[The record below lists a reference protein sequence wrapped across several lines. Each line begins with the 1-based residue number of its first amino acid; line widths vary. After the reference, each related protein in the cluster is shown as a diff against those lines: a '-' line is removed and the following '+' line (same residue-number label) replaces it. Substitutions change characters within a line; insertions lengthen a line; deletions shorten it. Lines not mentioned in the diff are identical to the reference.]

1 MRCIGKAVK
10 TIHRN
15 NDSYFTIASFDL
27 VKEIDGEVEIHP
39 IYKTFTVV
47 GIMPYLME
55 DADYEISATE
65 VENKKYGK
73 QYQVNSINLY
83 LPNGIES
90 KEGQKEF
97 LDIIFTKLQVKEM
110 YEALDDPYMTLKDG
124 DISSLVKVKNCGM
137 KTAVAWID
145 KFKTYMP
152 LSNAMKELSEYGLT
166 EALLRRIVNHYKSSD
181 IAVEIIQNKP
191 YKLIEVNGVGWH
203 KCDEIAMKGGLKP
216 DSPERIGTYILY
228 YLQERANEGYSYIP
242 ADANTEI
249 ENGIV
254 SKTQKPINFIDTM
267 IEFFGDDIS
276 DEALKG
282 GLDYVNDQ
290 LWFSDD
296 RKFVGLKRIYDLEMS
311 VAENLIRI
319 RDGEN
324 DFKYSNWKD
333 IIKQKEI
340 DQGWEYNEQ
349 QLEGIKAVLENQVVV
364 ITGKAGTGKSSIVD
378 AMIAV
383 LQGYSYAQTALSGR
397 AAARMAEITHE
408 EGYTIHRLL
417 GFPKGDRDHGGFVFH
432 EDNKLPRDIIILD
445 EVSMVDGELFN
456 RLVKAIK
463 TGSKLIMLGDTG
475 QLECIGCMNIAADLI
490 ASKEIVSIEL
500 SQIHRQ
506 AANSGII
513 TESIKARKGI
523 QLIEKDWIG
532 TEVRGKLN
540 DLVLDCFSDK
550 SNTFYKVM
558 QHASSELEDG
568 TDIMDLMVIAPSYKN
583 ESGVDNLNAALQ
595 SLYNPDSSEK
605 KEVFVQKSSKA
616 WILREGDKIINV
628 QNDYYAKNKF
638 TAGIFNGN
646 IGVVKNIDID
656 ANTIAVD
663 FQDIPG
669 IMILPK
675 KNWKDL
681 ELGYA
686 ITCHKAQGSQCKK
699 VIVGLD
705 FGSFIQLSREWVYTA
720 MTRAIDKCY
729 MVAQN
734 NALRYAVSK
743 NSISV
748 KRTHL
753 VNLLAYKAAN
763 KFSLGNCETH

>member
-296 RKFVGLKRIYDLEMS
+296 RRFVGLKRIYDLEMS

-349 QLEGIKAVLENQVVV
+349 QIEGIKAVLENQVVV

-513 TESIKARKGI
+513 TESIKAREGI

-595 SLYNPDSSEK
+595 SLYNPDSPEK

-753 VNLLAYKAAN
+753 VKLLAYKAAN
-763 KFSLGNCETH
+763 KFSF

>member
-324 DFKYSNWKD
+324 DFKYSNWED

-349 QLEGIKAVLENQVVV
+349 QIEGIKAVLENQVVV

-513 TESIKARKGI
+513 TESIKAREGI

-595 SLYNPDSSEK
+595 SLYNPDSPEK

-646 IGVVKNIDID
+646 IGVVKNIDTN

-720 MTRAIDKCY
+720 MTRAIDKWY

-753 VNLLAYKAAN
+753 VKLLAYKAAN
-763 KFSLGNCETH
+763 KFSF

>member
-166 EALLRRIVNHYKSSD
+166 ETLLRRIVNHYKSSD

-296 RKFVGLKRIYDLEMS
+296 RRFVGLKRIYDLEMS

-349 QLEGIKAVLENQVVV
+349 QIEGIKAVLENQVVV

-513 TESIKARKGI
+513 TESIKAREGI

-595 SLYNPDSSEK
+595 SLYNPDSPEK

-753 VNLLAYKAAN
+753 VKLLAYKAAN
-763 KFSLGNCETH
+763 KFSF

>member
-27 VKEIDGEVEIHP
+27 VKEIDGEVENHP

-513 TESIKARKGI
+513 TESIKAREGI

-540 DLVLDCFSDK
+540 DLVIDCFSDK

-595 SLYNPDSSEK
+595 SLYNPDSPEK

-646 IGVVKNIDID
+646 IGVVKNIDTD

-753 VNLLAYKAAN
+753 AKLLAYKAAN
-763 KFSLGNCETH
+763 KFSF

>member
-27 VKEIDGEVEIHP
+27 VKEIDGEVEMHP

-242 ADANTEI
+242 ADSNTEI

-349 QLEGIKAVLENQVVV
+349 QIEGIKAVLENQVVV

-513 TESIKARKGI
+513 TESIKAREGI

-753 VNLLAYKAAN
+753 VKLLAYKAAN
-763 KFSLGNCETH
+763 KFSF

>member
-349 QLEGIKAVLENQVVV
+349 QIEGIKAVLENQVVV

-475 QLECIGCMNIAADLI
+475 QLVCIGCMNIAADLI

-513 TESIKARKGI
+513 TESIKAREGI

-595 SLYNPDSSEK
+595 SLYNPDSPEK

-753 VNLLAYKAAN
+753 AKLLAYKAAN
-763 KFSLGNCETH
+763 KFSF

>member
-166 EALLRRIVNHYKSSD
+166 ETLLRRIVNHYKSSD

-349 QLEGIKAVLENQVVV
+349 QIEGIKAVLENQVVV

-513 TESIKARKGI
+513 TESIKAREGI

-595 SLYNPDSSEK
+595 SLYNPDSPEK

-656 ANTIAVD
+656 VNTIAVD

-753 VNLLAYKAAN
+753 VKLLAYKAAN
-763 KFSLGNCETH
+763 KFSF

>member
-166 EALLRRIVNHYKSSD
+166 ETLLRRIVNHYKSSD

-349 QLEGIKAVLENQVVV
+349 QIEGIKAVLENQVVV

-513 TESIKARKGI
+513 TESIKAREGI

-595 SLYNPDSSEK
+595 SLYNPDSPEK

-656 ANTIAVD
+656 VNTIAVD

-705 FGSFIQLSREWVYTA
+705 FESFIQLSREWVYTA

-753 VNLLAYKAAN
+753 VKLLAYKAAN
-763 KFSLGNCETH
+763 KFSF

>member
-349 QLEGIKAVLENQVVV
+349 QIEGIKAVLENQVVV

-513 TESIKARKGI
+513 TESIKAREGI

-540 DLVLDCFSDK
+540 DLVIDCFSDK

-595 SLYNPDSSEK
+595 SLYNPDSPEK

-753 VNLLAYKAAN
+753 VKLLAYKAAN
-763 KFSLGNCETH
+763 KFSF

>member
-296 RKFVGLKRIYDLEMS
+296 RRFVGLKRIYDLEMS

-349 QLEGIKAVLENQVVV
+349 QIEGIKAVLENQVVV

-628 QNDYYAKNKF
+628 QNDYYAMNKF

-763 KFSLGNCETH
+763 KFSF

>member
-166 EALLRRIVNHYKSSD
+166 EALLRKIVNHYKSSD

-349 QLEGIKAVLENQVVV
+349 QIEGIKAVLENQVVV

-763 KFSLGNCETH
+763 KFSF

>member
-137 KTAVAWID
+137 KIAVAWID

-513 TESIKARKGI
+513 TESIKAREGI

-540 DLVLDCFSDK
+540 DLVIDCFSDK

-595 SLYNPDSSEK
+595 SLYNPDSPEK

-753 VNLLAYKAAN
+753 VKLLAYKAAN
-763 KFSLGNCETH
+763 KFSF

>member
-349 QLEGIKAVLENQVVV
+349 QIEGIKAVLENQVVV

-513 TESIKARKGI
+513 TESIKAREGI
-523 QLIEKDWIG
+523 QLIEKDWVG

-595 SLYNPDSSEK
+595 SLYNPDSPEK

-638 TAGIFNGN
+638 TVGIFNGN

-729 MVAQN
+729 MIAQN

-753 VNLLAYKAAN
+753 VKLLAYKAAN
-763 KFSLGNCETH
+763 KFSF

>member
-166 EALLRRIVNHYKSSD
+166 EALLRKIVNHYKSSD

-349 QLEGIKAVLENQVVV
+349 QIEGIKAVLENQVVV

-595 SLYNPDSSEK
+595 SLYNPDSPEK

-616 WILREGDKIINV
+616 WMLREGDKIINV

-753 VNLLAYKAAN
+753 VKLLAYKAAN
-763 KFSLGNCETH
+763 KFSF

>member
-55 DADYEISATE
+55 DADYAISATE

-349 QLEGIKAVLENQVVV
+349 QIEGIKAVLENQVVV

-513 TESIKARKGI
+513 TESIKAREGV

-595 SLYNPDSSEK
+595 SLYNPDSPEK

-729 MVAQN
+729 MIAQN

-753 VNLLAYKAAN
+753 VKLLAYKAAN
-763 KFSLGNCETH
+763 KFSF

>member
-242 ADANTEI
+242 ADTNTEI

-296 RKFVGLKRIYDLEMS
+296 RRFVGLKRIYDLEMS

-349 QLEGIKAVLENQVVV
+349 QIEGIKAVLENQVVV

-763 KFSLGNCETH
+763 KFSF

>member
-349 QLEGIKAVLENQVVV
+349 QIEGIKAVLENQVVV
-364 ITGKAGTGKSSIVD
+364 ITGKAGTGKSSVVD

-763 KFSLGNCETH
+763 KFSF

>member
-296 RKFVGLKRIYDLEMS
+296 RRFVGLKRIYDLEMS

-349 QLEGIKAVLENQVVV
+349 QIEGIKAVLENQVVV

-605 KEVFVQKSSKA
+605 KEVFVQKSSKP

-763 KFSLGNCETH
+763 KFSF

>member
-39 IYKTFTVV
+39 TYKTFTVV

-290 LWFSDD
+290 LWFSGD

-349 QLEGIKAVLENQVVV
+349 QIKGIKAVLENQVVV

-417 GFPKGDRDHGGFVFH
+417 GFPKGDRNHGGFVFH

-513 TESIKARKGI
+513 TESIKAREGI

-595 SLYNPDSSEK
+595 SLYNPDSPEK

-656 ANTIAVD
+656 TNTIAVD

-753 VNLLAYKAAN
+753 VKLLAYKSAN
-763 KFSLGNCETH
+763 KFSF

>member
-27 VKEIDGEVEIHP
+27 VKEVDGEVEIHP

-490 ASKEIVSIEL
+490 ATKEIVSIEL

-523 QLIEKDWIG
+523 QLIEKIG
-532 TEVRGKLN
+532 
-540 DLVLDCFSDK
+540 
-550 SNTFYKVM
+550 
-558 QHASSELEDG
+558 
-568 TDIMDLMVIAPSYKN
+568 
-583 ESGVDNLNAALQ
+583 
-595 SLYNPDSSEK
+595 
-605 KEVFVQKSSKA
+605 
-616 WILREGDKIINV
+616 
-628 QNDYYAKNKF
+628 
-638 TAGIFNGN
+638 
-646 IGVVKNIDID
+646 
-656 ANTIAVD
+656 
-663 FQDIPG
+663 
-669 IMILPK
+669 
-675 KNWKDL
+675 L
-681 ELGYA
+681 ELR
-686 ITCHKAQGSQCKK
+686 
-699 VIVGLD
+699 L
-705 FGSFIQLSREWVYTA
+705 E
-720 MTRAIDKCY
+720 
-729 MVAQN
+729 
-734 NALRYAVSK
+734 
-743 NSISV
+743 
-748 KRTHL
+748 
-753 VNLLAYKAAN
+753 VNLMTW
-763 KFSLGNCETH
+763 F

>member
-137 KTAVAWID
+137 KIAVAWID

-408 EGYTIHRLL
+408 EGYTTHRLL

-513 TESIKARKGI
+513 TESIKAREGI

-540 DLVLDCFSDK
+540 DLVIDCFSDK

-595 SLYNPDSSEK
+595 SLYNPDSPEK

-753 VNLLAYKAAN
+753 VKLLAYKAAN
-763 KFSLGNCETH
+763 KFSF

>member
-349 QLEGIKAVLENQVVV
+349 QIEGIKAVLENQVVV

-432 EDNKLPRDIIILD
+432 EDNKLPRNIIILD

-513 TESIKARKGI
+513 TESIKAREGI

-595 SLYNPDSSEK
+595 SLYNPDSPEK

-753 VNLLAYKAAN
+753 VKLLAYKTAN
-763 KFSLGNCETH
+763 KFSF

>member
-513 TESIKARKGI
+513 TESIKAREGI

-540 DLVLDCFSDK
+540 DLVIDCFSDK

-595 SLYNPDSSEK
+595 SLYNPDSPEK

-656 ANTIAVD
+656 ANTIAID

-753 VNLLAYKAAN
+753 VKLLAYKAAN
-763 KFSLGNCETH
+763 KFSF

>member
-349 QLEGIKAVLENQVVV
+349 QIEGIKAVLENQVVV

-490 ASKEIVSIEL
+490 ESKEIVSIEL

-513 TESIKARKGI
+513 TESIKAREGI

-558 QHASSELEDG
+558 QHTSSELEDG

-753 VNLLAYKAAN
+753 VKLLAYKAAN
-763 KFSLGNCETH
+763 KFSF

>member
-349 QLEGIKAVLENQVVV
+349 QIEGIKAVLENQVVV

-513 TESIKARKGI
+513 TESIKAREGI

-540 DLVLDCFSDK
+540 DLVIDCFSDK

-595 SLYNPDSSEK
+595 SLYNPDSPEK

-638 TAGIFNGN
+638 TVGIFNGN

-753 VNLLAYKAAN
+753 VKLLAYKAAN
-763 KFSLGNCETH
+763 KFSF

>member
-349 QLEGIKAVLENQVVV
+349 QIEGIKAVLENQVVV

-595 SLYNPDSSEK
+595 SLYNPDSPEK

-616 WILREGDKIINV
+616 WMLREGDKIINV

-638 TAGIFNGN
+638 TVGIFNGN

-753 VNLLAYKAAN
+753 VKLLAYKAAN
-763 KFSLGNCETH
+763 KFSF

>member
-97 LDIIFTKLQVKEM
+97 LDIIFTKLQEKEM

-296 RKFVGLKRIYDLEMS
+296 RRLVGLKRIYDLEMS

-349 QLEGIKAVLENQVVV
+349 QIEGIKAVLENQVVV

-763 KFSLGNCETH
+763 KFSF

>member
-90 KEGQKEF
+90 KEGQKGF

-296 RKFVGLKRIYDLEMS
+296 RRFVGLKRIYDLEMS

-349 QLEGIKAVLENQVVV
+349 QIEGIKAVLENQVVV

-763 KFSLGNCETH
+763 KFSF

>member
-110 YEALDDPYMTLKDG
+110 YEALDDPYMALKDG

-349 QLEGIKAVLENQVVV
+349 QIEGIKAVLENQVVV

-513 TESIKARKGI
+513 TESIKAREGI

-540 DLVLDCFSDK
+540 DLVIDCFSDK

-595 SLYNPDSSEK
+595 SLYNPDSPEK

-753 VNLLAYKAAN
+753 VKLLAYKAAN
-763 KFSLGNCETH
+763 KFSF

>member
-296 RKFVGLKRIYDLEMS
+296 RRFVGLKRIYDLEMS

-349 QLEGIKAVLENQVVV
+349 QIEGIKAVLENQVVV

-628 QNDYYAKNKF
+628 QNDYHAKNKF

-763 KFSLGNCETH
+763 KFSF

>member
-27 VKEIDGEVEIHP
+27 VKEIDGEVEMHP

-349 QLEGIKAVLENQVVV
+349 QIEGIKAVLENQVVV

-675 KNWKDL
+675 KHWKDL

-763 KFSLGNCETH
+763 KFSF

>member
-39 IYKTFTVV
+39 TYKTFTVV

-242 ADANTEI
+242 ADANIEI

-349 QLEGIKAVLENQVVV
+349 QIEGIKAVLENQVVV

-417 GFPKGDRDHGGFVFH
+417 GFPKGDRNHGGFVFH

-513 TESIKARKGI
+513 TESIKAREGI

-568 TDIMDLMVIAPSYKN
+568 TGIMDLMVIAPSYKN

-595 SLYNPDSSEK
+595 SLYNPDSPEK

-753 VNLLAYKAAN
+753 VKLLAYKAAN
-763 KFSLGNCETH
+763 KFSF

>member
-1 MRCIGKAVK
+1 MRCVGKAGK
-10 TIHRN
+10 TIDRN

-282 GLDYVNDQ
+282 GLDYVNGQ

-349 QLEGIKAVLENQVVV
+349 QIEGIKAVLENQVVV

-513 TESIKARKGI
+513 TESIKAREGI

-595 SLYNPDSSEK
+595 SLYNPDSPEK

-628 QNDYYAKNKF
+628 QNDYYAK
-638 TAGIFNGN
+638 
-646 IGVVKNIDID
+646 
-656 ANTIAVD
+656 NTIAVD

-753 VNLLAYKAAN
+753 VKLLAYKAAN
-763 KFSLGNCETH
+763 KFSF

>member
-166 EALLRRIVNHYKSSD
+166 ETLLRRIVNHYKSSD

-324 DFKYSNWKD
+324 DFKYSNWKN

-349 QLEGIKAVLENQVVV
+349 QIEGIKAVLENQVVV

-490 ASKEIVSIEL
+490 ESKEIVSIEL

-513 TESIKARKGI
+513 TESIKAREGV

-595 SLYNPDSSEK
+595 SLYNPDSPEK

-753 VNLLAYKAAN
+753 VKLLAYKAAN
-763 KFSLGNCETH
+763 KFSF

>member
-349 QLEGIKAVLENQVVV
+349 QIEGIKAVLENQVVV

-513 TESIKARKGI
+513 TESIKAREGI

-753 VNLLAYKAAN
+753 VKLLAYKAAN
-763 KFSLGNCETH
+763 KFSF

>member
-349 QLEGIKAVLENQVVV
+349 QIEGIKAVLENQVVV

-513 TESIKARKGI
+513 TESIKAREGI

-595 SLYNPDSSEK
+595 SLYNPDSPEK

-616 WILREGDKIINV
+616 WMLREGDKIINV

-763 KFSLGNCETH
+763 KFSF

>member
-110 YEALDDPYMTLKDG
+110 YEALDDPYMALKDG

-324 DFKYSNWKD
+324 DFKYANWEN
-333 IIKQKEI
+333 IIRQKEI

-349 QLEGIKAVLENQVVV
+349 QIEGIKAVLENQVVV

-513 TESIKARKGI
+513 TESIKAREGI

-595 SLYNPDSSEK
+595 SLYNPDSPEK

-616 WILREGDKIINV
+616 WMLREGDKIINV

-638 TAGIFNGN
+638 TVGIFNGN

-753 VNLLAYKAAN
+753 VKLLAYKAAN
-763 KFSLGNCETH
+763 KFSF

>member
-276 DEALKG
+276 DEVLKG
-282 GLDYVNDQ
+282 GLDYANDQ

-349 QLEGIKAVLENQVVV
+349 QIKGIKAVLENQVVV

-417 GFPKGDRDHGGFVFH
+417 GFPKGDRNHGGFVFH

-490 ASKEIVSIEL
+490 ASKEIASIEL

-513 TESIKARKGI
+513 TESIKAREGI

-595 SLYNPDSSEK
+595 SLYNPDSPEK

-753 VNLLAYKAAN
+753 VKLLAYKAAN
-763 KFSLGNCETH
+763 KFSF

>member
-166 EALLRRIVNHYKSSD
+166 EALLRKIVNHYKSSD

-349 QLEGIKAVLENQVVV
+349 QIEGIKAVLENQVVV

-513 TESIKARKGI
+513 TESIKAREGI

-540 DLVLDCFSDK
+540 DLVIDCFSDK

-753 VNLLAYKAAN
+753 VKLLAYKAAN
-763 KFSLGNCETH
+763 KFSF

>member
-296 RKFVGLKRIYDLEMS
+296 RRFVGLKRIYDLEMS

-349 QLEGIKAVLENQVVV
+349 QIEGIKAVLENQVVV

-686 ITCHKAQGSQCKK
+686 ITCHKAQGSQRKK

-763 KFSLGNCETH
+763 KFSF